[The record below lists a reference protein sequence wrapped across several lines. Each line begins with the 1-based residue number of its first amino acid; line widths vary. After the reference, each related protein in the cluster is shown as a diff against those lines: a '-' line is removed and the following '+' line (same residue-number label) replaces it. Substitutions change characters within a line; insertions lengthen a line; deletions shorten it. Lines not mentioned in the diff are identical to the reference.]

1 MKITQIAGW
10 TLAGVLAGCGGAP
23 ADAKKDEAK
32 PEARKDEAKPDDKQ
46 PAEVKP
52 AEVKPEDK
60 QPDEAEPEDKKP
72 ADTPAAGGEWGVAS
86 CDAYMQ
92 KISECKTF
100 KQDSPVFKTITD
112 KWKKFKD
119 EGKTE
124 DLDRGCTKAAELFKC
139 PTK

>member
-10 TLAGVLAGCGGAP
+10 TLAGMLAGCGGAP

-32 PEARKDEAKPDDKQ
+32 PEAKKDEAKPDDK
-46 PAEVKP
+46 KP

-60 QPDEAEPEDKKP
+60 KPDEAKPEDKKP
-72 ADTPAAGGEWGVAS
+72 ADPPVAAGEFGVAS

-92 KISECKTF
+92 KVSECKTF

-112 KWKKFKD
+112 KWKKLKE

-124 DLDRGCTKAAELFKC
+124 DMDKGCTKAAELFKC

>member
-32 PEARKDEAKPDDKQ
+32 PEVKKDEAKPAD
-46 PAEVKP
+46 AKP
-52 AEVKPEDK
+52 AEVKPEAKPEAKPEDAK
-60 QPDEAEPEDKKP
+60 PAEP
-72 ADTPAAGGEWGVAS
+72 AAASGEFGVAS
-86 CDAYMQ
+86 CDAYM
-92 KISECKTF
+92 KKVSDCKTF

-112 KWKKFKD
+112 KWKKLKE

-124 DLDRGCTKAAELFKC
+124 DMDKSCTKAAELFKC